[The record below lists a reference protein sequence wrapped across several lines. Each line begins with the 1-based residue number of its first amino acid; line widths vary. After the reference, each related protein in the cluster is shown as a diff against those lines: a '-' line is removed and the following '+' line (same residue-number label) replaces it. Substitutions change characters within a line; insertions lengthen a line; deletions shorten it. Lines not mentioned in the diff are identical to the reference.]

1 MMAVRIERP
10 ESVSAPVW
18 AAMTDR
24 EQRAAA
30 RLIPEEARL
39 MAMLRAATAP
49 ADCGPEIPVAPAR
62 GGCRAFTVVQVVP
75 GAHTA
80 GPGEELPVEDAGY
93 RGPGEDRPRRAV
105 AVADV
110 FDRMD
115 VAARRARKPAPLT
128 PGQIAIARRYR
139 TLVERHD
146 AGGIKL
152 SSIEGRTG
160 GSGGRG
166 ADVTDLRLIEAR
178 EIAAL
183 RRRIGEGA
191 AMVVRR
197 VRPSKRGLGASIIL
211 DRRLVDAVCLEDMD
225 PSAVLRAH
233 GWSVDGKHQM
243 LLSAALSGALDR
255 MQGYVGTI

>member
-10 ESVSAPVW
+10 EGVSAPVW
-18 AAMTDR
+18 AAMSDR
-24 EQRAAA
+24 ERRAAA

-39 MAMLRAATAP
+39 MAMLRAATP
-49 ADCGPEIPVAPAR
+49 PEDCGPEIPVAPAR

-75 GAHTA
+75 GE
-80 GPGEELPVEDAGY
+80 GDELRIEDAGY

-110 FDRMD
+110 FDRMEA
-115 VAARRARKPAPLT
+115 AARRARKPMPLT
-128 PGQIAIARRYR
+128 PGQISVARRYR

-191 AMVVRR
+191 AMAVRR
-197 VRPSKRGLGASIIL
+197 VRPSKRGPGASIIL
-211 DRRLVDAVCLEDMD
+211 DRRLVDAICLEDMD
-225 PSAVLRAH
+225 PSAVLAAH
-233 GWSVDGKHQM
+233 GWAKFAGNVERIRD
-243 LLSAALSGALDR
+243 ALCAALDR
-255 MQGYVGTI
+255 MQGYFGTI